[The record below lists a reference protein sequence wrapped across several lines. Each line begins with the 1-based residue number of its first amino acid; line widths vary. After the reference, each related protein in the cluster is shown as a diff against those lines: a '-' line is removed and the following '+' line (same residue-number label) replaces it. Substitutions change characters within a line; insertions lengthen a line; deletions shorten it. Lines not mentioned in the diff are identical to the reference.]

1 MNILLK
7 NLIILTLV
15 AQSNIFSAGQT
26 QTAKPAIPKV
36 VNGSLPHVSPNG
48 KQIVFS
54 SNRSGTDDL
63 FVIKS
68 DGSEEKQLT
77 NTTEHEGFVAWTSD
91 SNGVLFYV
99 LKNGVSTIFRIDI
112 TGQNQQLIARVPGR
126 SPALSSDGKQLLYAT
141 GSWTEMS
148 LYLTTLSGENPR
160 QINDGKSIAW
170 KPTWSPNGKEFA
182 FTGRNNPK
190 SELAVFVTNA
200 DGTQV
205 RQVSNV
211 PLEEGAAQ
219 WPVWSNDGRWLAI
232 QVGSRVKKNS
242 AHIWLVEVATG
253 QSRKLAAHEE
263 AYLDETPSWFP
274 DGKRL
279 AFQSDRTG
287 RMEVWIMNVDGTN
300 PRQLTR

>member
-1 MNILLK
+1 MNTLLK
-7 NLIILTLV
+7 LPVILILI
-15 AQSNIFSAGQT
+15 AQSTFISAVRA
-26 QTAKPAIPKV
+26 QTAKI

-48 KQIVFS
+48 EQIAFS
-54 SNRSGTDDL
+54 SNRNGTDDL
-63 FVIKS
+63 FVINS
-68 DGSEEKQLT
+68 DGSKPTQVT
-77 NTTEHEGFVAWTSD
+77 NTPEHEGFVTWTPD
-91 SNGVLFYV
+91 SKAILFYV
-99 LKNGVSTIFRIDI
+99 LKEGVSTIFRLDLKS
-112 TGQNQQLIARVPGR
+112 QNQEVIGRVPGR
-126 SPALSSDGKQLLYAT
+126 SPTLSPDGTQLLYAS

-148 LYLTTLSGENPR
+148 LFLSPISGENPK

-170 KPTWSPNGKEFA
+170 NTAWSPNGKQFA
-182 FTGRNNPK
+182 FTGRTGPK
-190 SELAVFVTNA
+190 SELAVFVANA

-205 RQVSNV
+205 RRVSDV

-253 QSRKLAAHEE
+253 KSRKLAAHEE